1 MDCHRCS
8 TECNTTEHLMEFGGE
23 RSYITLC
30 PDCFEL
36 YAHALVEEDSED
48 EESDEESNGES
59 DDEEVG
65 DPCEPVLVFVVED
78 AGDPK

>member
-8 TECNTTEHLMEFGGE
+8 TECNTTDYPMEFGGE

-36 YAHALVEEDSED
+36 YDHALVEEEED
-48 EESDEESNGES
+48 EESDEESDE
-59 DDEEVG
+59 DEEVG
-65 DPCEPVLVFVVED
+65 DPCEVAPVKIVENTE
-78 AGDPK
+78 DPK